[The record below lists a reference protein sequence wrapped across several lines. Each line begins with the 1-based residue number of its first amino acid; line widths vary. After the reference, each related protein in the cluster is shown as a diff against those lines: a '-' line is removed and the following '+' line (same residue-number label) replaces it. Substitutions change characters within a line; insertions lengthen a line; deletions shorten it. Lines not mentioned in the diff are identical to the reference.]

1 MAKIKRSYNTEF
13 RTENGSRFV
22 EGYALKFEVPSKDM
36 GGFVEIISRGALDGV
51 LENSDVLCVVNHNDV
66 PVPMARYRGENVRG
80 ERTKP
85 NTLELVIDEVGL
97 WYRFEVPSANQDLLD
112 AILRGD
118 IDASSFAF
126 TIKKNDVEVKR
137 DANGQ
142 LTKRLNKFFKLYDVS
157 PVSRPAYEAT
167 EVGVRSEDE
176 AIKEFEEMEVEEQKR
191 QEVIDNFN
199 KRSWAIINKV
209 DGLTT
214 GKNSREIKNG
224 FIVTTE
230 VWGCDKEG
238 VWICNHYEE
247 YFEKDPLTGEGASKD
262 QAGKADEIEAYY
274 KQLDEQLKG
283 LRS

>member
-1 MAKIKRSYNTEF
+1 MTKIKRSYTTEF
-13 RTENGSRFV
+13 RTEEGSRYV
-22 EGYALKFEVPSKDM
+22 EGYALKFEEASKDL

-85 NTLELVIDEVGL
+85 NTLELVVDEVGL

-112 AILRGD
+112 AMLRGD

-126 TIKKNDVEVKR
+126 TVKKSDVEVTRNDAGQIVKR
-137 DANGQ
+137 I
-142 LTKRLNKFFKLYDVS
+142 NKFAKIYDVS

-176 AIKEFEEMEVEEQKR
+176 AIKEFESMETEQQKR
-191 QEVIDNFN
+191 QEIIDNFN
-199 KRSWAIINKV
+199 KRSWAVTNTV

-214 GKNSREIKNG
+214 GKSSREIKNG

-230 VWGCDKEG
+230 VWGYDKEG
-238 VWICNHYEE
+238 KWIWEYSEE
-247 YFEKDPLTGEGASKD
+247 YFETDPLTGESASED
-262 QAGKADEIEAYY
+262 QAAKAAEIEAYY
-274 KQLDEQLKG
+274 KQIDEQLKG
-283 LRS
+283 LRA

>member
-1 MAKIKRSYNTEF
+1 MTKIKRSYTTDF
-13 RTENGSRFV
+13 RTEEGSRYV
-22 EGYALKFEVPSKDM
+22 EGYALKFEEQSKDL

-51 LENSDVLCVVNHNDV
+51 LENSDVLCLVNHNDT
-66 PVPMARYRGENVRG
+66 PVPMARYRGDNVRG
-80 ERTKP
+80 ERTKT
-85 NTLELVIDEVGL
+85 NTLELVVDEVGL
-97 WYRFEVPSANQDLLD
+97 WYRFEVPMANQDLLD
-112 AILRGD
+112 AMLRGD

-126 TIKKNDVEVKR
+126 TVKKSDVEVTRSDTGQIVKR
-137 DANGQ
+137 I
-142 LTKRLNKFFKLYDVS
+142 NKFAKLYDVS
-157 PVSRPAYEAT
+157 PVSRPAYDAT

-176 AIKEFEEMEVEEQKR
+176 AIKEFEEMEVEEQRR
-191 QEVIDNFN
+191 QEVIENFN

-247 YFEKDPLTGEGASKD
+247 YFEKDPLTGESASED
-262 QAGKADEIEAYY
+262 QAGKAAEIEAYY

-283 LRS
+283 LRG